1 MSNIGHAI
9 YSAYIFKYIGCP
21 IYSDRCELIM
31 DRKYGCDMR
40 GMLSFHILWLLSREA
55 LCGEDLAMELAKR
68 RGEKPKAGTIYPALK
83 VLKGKGLIRG
93 EKKGKTIIYSL
104 TPDGKKTMKFATE
117 YFCRAF
123 GDIFEGRKK

>member
-40 GMLSFHILWLLSREA
+40 GMLSFHILWMLSQKPMH
-55 LCGEDLAMELAKR
+55 GEQIAEEIGKR
-68 RGEKPKAGTIYPALK
+68 RGEKPKSGTIYPALK
-83 VLKGKGLIRG
+83 DLKSKGLI
-93 EKKGKTIIYSL
+93 KGKKEGKIIIYTL